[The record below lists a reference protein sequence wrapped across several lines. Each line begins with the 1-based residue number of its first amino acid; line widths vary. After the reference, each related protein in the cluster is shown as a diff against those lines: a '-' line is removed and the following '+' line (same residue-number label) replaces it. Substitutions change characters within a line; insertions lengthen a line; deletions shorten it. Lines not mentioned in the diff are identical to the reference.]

1 MARRVNRRGSARE
14 RRVHQRDTGG
24 NFLRTETDQRKRFA
38 LMVLAIAIL
47 VLIVTALI
55 ARRDDAPRI
64 QLIDVESGA
73 AVDLVAEPRPAVL
86 VGPQSATAT
95 TSAPPLDIH
104 PVTTQPHVTTQP
116 PVTTT
121 AVTTTGATVAPPA
134 TFVPASIDLPSF
146 DAADFPGSGPRVDA
160 LVAEARLRAQFP
172 IRTPTAEAPLR
183 VYVGGDSLSDA
194 PRLGVERAGA
204 VVDVTADTRVS
215 TGLVATWF
223 FDWPEHIER
232 VVAAADYDVVVLTFG
247 ANDAQPLGGD
257 APPGTEEWQIRYT
270 ERIDRIAAALQGGPR
285 VVWIGLPPVKPRS
298 VQAIVPVVNELV
310 AEAAERWDHI
320 DYLDVTALFSD
331 GDGAYAK
338 VLPGVDGTNHQVR
351 AGDGVHYTVTA
362 GDWMAVG
369 VLEFVANQMADPAA
383 LFPAAE

>member
-47 VLIVTALI
+47 VLIATALI

-73 AVDLVAEPRPAVL
+73 AAELMAEPRPAVL

-95 TSAPPLDIH
+95 TLAPPLDMH
-104 PVTTQPHVTTQP
+104 PVTTQPPATTQP
-116 PVTTT
+116 PVTTS
-121 AVTTTGATVAPPA
+121 AVTTTVAPPA

-146 DAADFPGSGPRVDA
+146 DATDFPGSGPLVDE
-160 LVAEARLRAQFP
+160 LVAEAQLRAQFP
-172 IRTPTAEAPLR
+172 IRTPTAVAPLR

-194 PRLGVERAGA
+194 PRLGIERAGA
-204 VVDVTADTRVS
+204 VVEVTADTRVS
-215 TGLVATWF
+215 SGLVATWF
-223 FDWPEHIER
+223 FDWPEHIEQ

-257 APPGTEEWQIRYT
+257 APPGSDEWRIRYT
-270 ERIDRIAAALQGGPR
+270 ERIDRIATALQGGPR
-285 VVWIGLPPVKPRS
+285 VVWIGLPPVQPRS

-310 AEAAERWDHI
+310 ADAAQRWDHI
-320 DYLDVTALFSD
+320 DYLDVTTLFSD
-331 GDGAYAK
+331 ADGQYAK
-338 VLPGVDGTNHQVR
+338 VLPGLDGTNHQVR

-369 VLEFVANQMADPAA
+369 VLDFVANKLADPTA